1 MQNGIFLSHVLNFFC
16 ISFLTPYIS
25 LMFFNSC
32 TCTICT
38 ILKGNKLQHIKKKER
53 KWQSR
58 NLNPLPNTLKAFT
71 ISVLGITFLSVL
83 FRNQEQETGE
93 RLFQEVLFTRT
104 LAKLSKNQGTDSLW
118 FLGLQDWDDHR

>member
-1 MQNGIFLSHVLNFFC
+1 MVSKWKVGIYTSKEYTF
-16 ISFLTPYIS
+16 
-25 LMFFNSC
+25 
-32 TCTICT
+32 
-38 ILKGNKLQHIKKKER
+38 KKKER